1 MSDIRYNF
9 YGLGSFYFSNGKRIF
24 NGESWISKKALYV
37 FMYLLFKRERNV
49 RFEKL
54 VDIFWPESDLE
65 HGKKKLYDT
74 IYLLRKSLNRD
85 GLNKNLVVSN
95 TGHYSISDN
104 YKIWTDWEH
113 FDSQTDKLING
124 GKDFSSRDLKNIFDF
139 YRGDFFSDL
148 SYADWPKIYRENLRR
163 KYLKLI
169 EIMTKMMASHNK
181 YLDALKYLNEG
192 LILDPYFEKFY
203 LLKLKILN
211 KLGRTAEAI
220 STYNECKNIL
230 EEELG
235 VQPRPELRA
244 QLRKI
249 KRNRDSQQLE
259 LELDAVE
266 DIQSKSGAMQ
276 CKSSEEFKRIF
287 ELELRQIQRVEKRE
301 YLLVTLEFEE
311 DNINAEDIAAAS
323 DRIAA
328 EFKPRM
334 RLGDYICPMNNKI
347 NILLQNMNLD
357 CSGTIIKRFNKFFEE
372 LNISQKPKLDIKEI
386 S

>member
-1 MSDIRYNF
+1 
-9 YGLGSFYFSNGKRIF
+9 LGSFYFSNGRRIF
-24 NGESWISKKALYV
+24 NGDSWVSKKALYV
-37 FMYLLFKRERNV
+37 FMYLLLKREKNV

-95 TGHYSISDN
+95 TGHYSINNN

-113 FDSQTDKLING
+113 FDSKTDKLIKG
-124 GKDFSSRDLKNIFDF
+124 VKDFSSRDLKNLFEF

-148 SYADWPKIYRENLRR
+148 SYADWPKIYRENLRN

-169 EIMTKMMASHNK
+169 EIMTEKMYDNNN
-181 YLDALKYLNEG
+181 YLDALKYLNQG
-192 LILDPYFEKFY
+192 LVLDPYFEKFY

-220 STYNECKNIL
+220 SSFNQCKKIL
-230 EEELG
+230 EEDLG
-235 VQPRPELRA
+235 VQPQPELRA
-244 QLRKI
+244 ELRKL
-249 KRNRDSQQLE
+249 KRNRDFKQAVLE
-259 LELDAVE
+259 TYAVE
-266 DIQSKSGAMQ
+266 NIKSKEGAMQ
-276 CKSSEEFKRIF
+276 CSSSEEFKRIF
-287 ELELRQIQRVEKRE
+287 ELEVRQIQRMEDKE

-311 DNINAEDIAAAS
+311 NNITSKEFAAVS
-323 DRIAA
+323 NRIAA
-328 EFKPRM
+328 QFKSKM

-347 NILLQNMNLD
+347 NIIMQDMSLD
-357 CSGTIIKRFNKFFEE
+357 CSGIIIKRFNNFFKK
-372 LNISQKPKLDIKEI
+372 LNFSQKPKLDIKEI
-386 S
+386 N